1 MGMGFHTFDP
11 AKAERLED
19 PSRYEFV
26 SVDEL
31 WGMLDPETDDVLLD
45 VGSGT
50 GFYTDEL
57 APAVASVLAVDVQSA
72 MGELY
77 LEKGVP
83 SNVRPVTAI
92 TDSLPLRSDS
102 LDGAFSTMTFHEFV
116 SDESFAELRRVLRD
130 GATLAL
136 ADWSAAGDGRK
147 GPPLDERY
155 DAEGATSLLQDAG
168 FTVRRASDRRET
180 WVVAATR

>member
-1 MGMGFHTFDP
+1 MGYHTFDP
-11 AKAERLED
+11 AKADRLED

-31 WGMLDPETDDVLLD
+31 WGILDPHVDDVIADL
-45 VGSGT
+45 GSGT
-50 GFYTDEL
+50 GFYTDDL
-57 APAVASVLAVDVQSA
+57 APAVAEVLALDVQPA

-77 LEKGVP
+77 REKGVP

-116 SDESFAELRRVLRD
+116 SDESFAELRRVLRAD
-130 GATLAL
+130 APLAL
-136 ADWSAAGDGRK
+136 ADWSAAGGGRK

-155 DAEGATSLLQDAG
+155 DAEGAASLLEDAG
-168 FTVRRASDRRET
+168 FTVTRASERRET
-180 WVVAATR
+180 WVVAASR